1 MRRSAPG
8 CGSRPPAVARRR
20 LRQTNEI
27 ARVYPAKPE
36 VADSVALAAG
46 NRVRFREQAAT
57 ARKMRFSADFDGV
70 RQARWS
76 GRRALGSEKLL
87 TACSRNQICLEKIA
101 QLCAQSAGAAS
112 PSAPALYWIPIR
124 SCPLAILNCGPSL
137 IIAMSSTYWDSAEM
151 GRIVTKILMA
161 RTFLLFAA
169 GHRRRTRKP

>member
-1 MRRSAPG
+1 MRRSVPG
-8 CGSRPPAVARRR
+8 CGNLPPAGARRR

-46 NRVRFREQAAT
+46 RRVRFREQASPAQKT
-57 ARKMRFSADFDGV
+57 SFSADFDGV

-76 GRRALGSEKLL
+76 GRRPLGSEKLL

-101 QLCAQSAGAAS
+101 QVCAQSAGAAS

-151 GRIVTKILMA
+151 ERIVTKILSSHEVFSRDPA
-161 RTFLLFAA
+161 DKKCANT
-169 GHRRRTRKP
+169 